1 MALLEIVVSALIH
14 IIYICIYP
22 WLCTLI
28 FLNNLLSK
36 PAVVYKMQPGSNV
49 NFNSLEHLKVMDRPN
64 IAQVTETASSLTK
77 LLRNPVWVP
86 YHANPAKVESAR
98 KKGAHGA
105 FAKLPQD
112 VLDRIVNKLDLEK
125 DGVTILCLGMTNS
138 FFFRILGSKMQKVLH
153 LDAGPWRGQR
163 LVFAG
168 AWAPG
173 IPEGAGTPEEEQ
185 DWFSRR
191 IQTLHELHTYPVTLG
206 RAMPMTPYYAPEV
219 FMHPGPRSNRVIDL
233 MNRDRSSTTED
244 KEAYFRMI
252 EIFMAEP
259 GHLTEIQRVQV
270 LRNLDTKEYV
280 RADVLMDLQDYPE
293 RYIPWNDHEALDQGK
308 PQGKAWATSRY
319 DVSPAVTVEG
329 DNAWADVTGQA
340 IFKIHG
346 YPIYHPMWRNSLEI
360 ERPFIRVQP
369 IRFFTRM
376 AAMERARVLREEV
389 AAQYEADDAAGPDP
403 TTTSPTIPPADGID
417 LDLDFNIDL
426 SSDGDSQKHWET
438 DSEVGSDLDL
448 DLDHN

>member
-1 MALLEIVVSALIH
+1 MQRHIPASWRVV
-14 IIYICIYP
+14 
-22 WLCTLI
+22 
-28 FLNNLLSK
+28 NLDC
-36 PAVVYKMQPGSNV
+36 
-49 NFNSLEHLKVMDRPN
+49 LEHLKVMDRPN
-64 IAQVTETASSLTK
+64 EAQVTETASSLTK

-86 YHANPAKVESAR
+86 YQANPAKVESAR

-105 FAKLPQD
+105 FAKLPQT
-112 VLDRIVNKLDLEK
+112 VLDRIVGKLDLEK

-138 FFFRILGSKMQKVLH
+138 FFFRLLGSKMQKVLH

-168 AWAPG
+168 SWAPG

-206 RAMPMTPYYAPEV
+206 RAMPLTPYYAPEV
-219 FMHPGPRSNRVIDL
+219 FMHPGPRSDRVIDF
-233 MNRDRSSTTED
+233 MNHDRSSTSED

-252 EIFMAEP
+252 EIFMTEP
-259 GHLTEIQRVQV
+259 RHLTEIQREQV

-280 RADVLMDLQDYPE
+280 RADVLMDLQDWPE
-293 RYIPWNDHEALDQGK
+293 RYEPWCDQEAFDHGIFLERPWQVGHALMAFITYKPEGK
-308 PQGKAWATSRY
+308 TWDTSRY
-319 DVSPAVTVEG
+319 DVSPAVTIEG
-329 DNAWADVTGQA
+329 DDGWADITGQA

-360 ERPFIRVQP
+360 ECPFVTRVQP

-376 AAMERARVLREEV
+376 AAMERARVLREEA
-389 AAQYEADDAAGPDP
+389 AAQYEADNAAGPAP
-403 TTTSPTIPPADGID
+403 TTTSPTIPPSDDID
-417 LDLDFNIDL
+417 LDLDLNVYS
-426 SSDGDSQKHWET
+426 SSDGDSQKHWEI
-438 DSEVGSDLDL
+438 DSEL